1 MNDLPREIVAEVVDG
16 SVNVRFH
23 TQVSYLRTMAE
34 RVMEEA
40 ME

>member
-1 MNDLPREIVAEVVDG
+1 MNDLPREIVAELIDG
-16 SVNVRFH
+16 RVNIRYH

-34 RVMEEA
+34 RLIEEA